1 MAKENRSLARS
12 MPARKIVHFL
22 DLGAAE
28 LALFEELA
36 TRSRGV
42 AAGTELISEGGPY
55 PGVLLIEEGWLYR
68 YKLLQD
74 GRRQIINFLLPGDV
88 FDIGALLFRTADQGV
103 SALTPVRYGELDHD
117 GALDLF
123 ARFPRV
129 AVALTWSAAQ
139 EAAIFAEHVV
149 NIGRRSARE
158 RLAHIILE
166 LHRRLMAVGLADGDG
181 FEFPLTQTILADAL
195 GLTSVHISRTLRR
208 LRDEGV
214 IEISG
219 AKLRICDH
227 AQLKTIGS
235 FHAAFLHLRR
245 APNGLLRHFDSAPPS
260 RRIPP
265 NRGI

>member
-1 MAKENRSLARS
+1 
-12 MPARKIVHFL
+12 MPARKIAHFL

-28 LALFEELA
+28 IALLEDLAA
-36 TRSRGV
+36 RSRSV

-74 GRRQIINFLLPGDV
+74 GRRQIVNFLLPGDV

-103 SALTPVRYGELDHD
+103 SALTPVRYGALDHD

-123 ARFPRV
+123 ARFPRM

-139 EAAIFAEHVV
+139 EAALFAEHIV
-149 NIGRRSARE
+149 NVGRRRALE
-158 RLAHIILE
+158 RVAHIILE
-166 LHRRLMAVGLADGDG
+166 LQRRLMAVGLADGDG
-181 FEFPLTQTILADAL
+181 FDFPLTQTVLADAL

-208 LRDEGV
+208 LRDQGV

-219 AKLRICDH
+219 ARLRICDP
-227 AQLKTIGS
+227 AQLKAIGS
-235 FHAAFLHLRR
+235 FHAAFLHLHR
-245 APNGLLRHFDSAPPS
+245 APNGLLRCLDSVPPS
-260 RRIPP
+260 NRIPP
-265 NRGI
+265 SGGI